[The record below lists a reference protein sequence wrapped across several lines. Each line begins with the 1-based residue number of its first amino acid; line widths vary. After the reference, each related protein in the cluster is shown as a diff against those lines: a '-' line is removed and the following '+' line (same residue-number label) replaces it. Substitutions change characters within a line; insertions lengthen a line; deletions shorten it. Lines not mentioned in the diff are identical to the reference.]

1 MRLHSLELQA
11 FGPYAT
17 LQRIDF
23 DRLAGGGLFLLE
35 GPTGAGKTTI
45 LDAITFALYG
55 GLAGQDSAADR
66 LHSDFADP
74 ETEPMVRLE
83 FSIAGVRYLITRVPE
98 HQRLKRRGH
107 GYTTEPMRVHLQ
119 RQQDCRW
126 VSVSSNKAEVGDL
139 VTTVVGLNL
148 AQFTQVMLLP
158 QGEFARFLRS
168 DDDTRRAL
176 LTKLFG
182 TQLYDKITAEL
193 DRLRAD
199 ALRARQ
205 HADAE
210 VATAVSAAA
219 EAAGLDADSRAELI
233 VMAAADRAVRF
244 KQVSDE
250 LAARIAVTAARSN
263 WRQRRWR
270 EPRPPRRRR
279 PTAPRE
285 RRACGPR
292 WSGWPG
298 MRPIARST
306 RRGRPRSTQPV
317 EPNRSDPC

>member
-83 FSIAGVRYLITRVPE
+83 FSIAGVRYLIDRVPE

-139 VTTVVGLNL
+139 VTTVIGLNL

-176 LTKLFG
+176 MTKLFG

-199 ALRARQ
+199 APRAA

-210 VATAVSAAA
+210 VATT
-219 EAAGLDADSRAELI
+219 L
-233 VMAAADRAVRF
+233 
-244 KQVSDE
+244 
-250 LAARIAVTAARSN
+250 
-263 WRQRRWR
+263 W
-270 EPRPPRRRR
+270 RR
-279 PTAPRE
+279 PKRLGLTRT
-285 RRACGPR
+285 CGP
-292 WSGWPG
+292 S
-298 MRPIARST
+298 
-306 RRGRPRSTQPV
+306 
-317 EPNRSDPC
+317 

>member
-1 MRLHSLELQA
+1 MRLHNLELQA

-55 GLAGQDSAADR
+55 GLAGQDAAQDR
-66 LHSDFADP
+66 LHSDFAEPDI
-74 ETEPMVRLE
+74 EPMVRLE
-83 FSIAGVRYLITRVPE
+83 YSLAGTRYLITRVPE
-98 HQRLKRRGH
+98 HQRLKRRGQ
-107 GYTTEPMRVHLQ
+107 GRTTEPMRVHLQ
-119 RQQDCRW
+119 RLTAGRW

-158 QGEFARFLRS
+158 QGEFARFLQS

-193 DRLRAD
+193 DQRRAE

-205 HADAE
+205 QADAA

-233 VMAAADRAVRF
+233 VIAAADRAVRF
-244 KQVSDE
+244 KQVTDE
-250 LAARIAVTAARSN
+250 LAARIAVTGSALELAAEEVTRA
-263 WRQRRWR
+263 QVAEEEATDLARR
-270 EPRPPRRRR
+270 
-279 PTAPRE
+279 TARLRTALIRLAE
-285 RRACGPR
+285 HEA
-292 WSGWPG
+292 
-298 MRPIARST
+298 
-306 RRGRPRSTQPV
+306 GRDEYETSAATL
-317 EPNRSDPC
+317 DA